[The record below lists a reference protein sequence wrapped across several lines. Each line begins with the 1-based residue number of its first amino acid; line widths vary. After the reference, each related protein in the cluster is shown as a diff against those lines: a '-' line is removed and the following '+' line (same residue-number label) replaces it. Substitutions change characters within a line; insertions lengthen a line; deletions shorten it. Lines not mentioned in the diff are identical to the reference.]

1 LTEDREAVKML
12 PVNSRVLVLLVINV
26 LVLETSGVQAG

>member
-1 LTEDREAVKML
+1 LTESLDAPTLRF
-12 PVNSRVLVLLVINV
+12 VNSRVLVLLGIDV